1 MSAHEAGLLSDDD
14 IQTVLTC
21 IRRRAGLVFEP
32 EKRYLVESRLQKL
45 AQSEGSSIAQLLQ
58 ALHDGDE
65 RTALAVTDAMTIQET
80 YFFRDPWLF
89 ESLRADV
96 LPALLR
102 RRAGER
108 CLRVWCAACATGQEV
123 WSLVMLLESIP
134 ELAGWDVQIL
144 ASDFSVQALE
154 RAQSGRYSHME
165 VNRGLPARELALHF
179 RRDGLEWAIDPALR
193 RRVTFLPINLVEPWP
208 DMPRFDIVLLRNV
221 LIYFD
226 EPTRREVLLRVSN
239 VMQADGFLF
248 MGGAESPVGVVDRFL
263 PGVSNRACYY
273 FLQRDS

>member
-1 MSAHEAGLLSDDD
+1 MSAHESGLLSDDD

-45 AQSEGSSIAQLLQ
+45 AQSEGKSLAQLVQ
-58 ALHDGDE
+58 ALDAGDE
-65 RTALAVTDAMTIQET
+65 RIALAVTEAMTIQET

-89 ESLRADV
+89 DSLRTEV
-96 LPALLR
+96 IPALLQ
-102 RRAGER
+102 RRASER
-108 CLRVWCAACATGQEV
+108 SLHLWCAACATGQEV
-123 WSLVMLLESIP
+123 WSLVLLLESIP

-144 ASDFSVQALE
+144 ASDFSPQALA
-154 RAQSGRYSHME
+154 RAQAGRYSHME
-165 VNRGLPARELALHF
+165 VNRGLPARELAVHF
-179 RRDGLEWAIDPALR
+179 RRHGLEWEIDPALR
-193 RRVTFLPINLVEPWP
+193 RRVTFRQINLVEPWP

-226 EPTRREVLLRVSN
+226 EPTKREVLLRVSN

-263 PGVSNRACYY
+263 PGVSNRACYH
-273 FLQRDS
+273 FLQRNS